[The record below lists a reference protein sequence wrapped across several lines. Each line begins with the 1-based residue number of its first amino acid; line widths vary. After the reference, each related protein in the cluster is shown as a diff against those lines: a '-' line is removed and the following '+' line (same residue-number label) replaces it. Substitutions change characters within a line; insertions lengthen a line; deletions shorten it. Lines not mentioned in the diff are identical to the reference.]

1 MVVNGVLPSV
11 ALPKDAVKLCL
22 ISLSDSHSTCTH
34 THTAGHEA
42 VLIGLASYLKD
53 LQWFMQLLLHG
64 MQTLPS
70 EMSPKIPGDNS
81 QNNSAGV
88 K

>member
-1 MVVNGVLPSV
+1 MVLCQVVHCPRTVWSSPSSACQIHT
-11 ALPKDAVKLCL
+11 ALVP
-22 ISLSDSHSTCTH
+22 TH
-34 THTAGHEA
+34 AAGHEA

-53 LQWFMQLLLHG
+53 LQWFIQLLLHG
-64 MQTLPS
+64 MQTLPVPS

-81 QNNSAGV
+81 QNNSAGI